1 MLFLKRRMCS
11 SRVRACIRGVGRVS
25 PRRHGVNM
33 RCILGGGGLCART
46 KRDFY
51 VFRKIHPGRALI
63 RAGYSTGLGQNVRR
77 VSSGTLYTSGLH
89 IHDRGSIIPHQ
100 VGGPAYRVENLVEKD

>member
-51 VFRKIHPGRALI
+51 VFRKDTRGALSYGRDI
-63 RAGYSTGLGQNVRR
+63 
-77 VSSGTLYTSGLH
+77 
-89 IHDRGSIIPHQ
+89 
-100 VGGPAYRVENLVEKD
+100 VGAPKVPVILTAA

>member
-63 RAGYSTGLGQNVRR
+63 RAGYSRGPEGAGHFDGGLSAGVILTGQ
-77 VSSGTLYTSGLH
+77 TL
-89 IHDRGSIIPHQ
+89 RGPDPEMQI
-100 VGGPAYRVENLVEKD
+100 